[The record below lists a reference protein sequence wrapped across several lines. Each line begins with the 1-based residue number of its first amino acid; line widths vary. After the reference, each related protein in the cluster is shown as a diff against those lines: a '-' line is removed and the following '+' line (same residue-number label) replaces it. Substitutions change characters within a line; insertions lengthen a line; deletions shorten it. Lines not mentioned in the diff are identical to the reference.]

1 MMNTTAISPTMPM
14 MEFKMV
20 ISRVWKLEEEENPGQ
35 PEAFLASSEASLLQ
49 MLVVLLS
56 SAKTGRELVMPKPNR
71 LAMSDKVNKIVL
83 DNFMNLLFCDS
94 FVNIIGITAGF
105 VVGIANHVADK
116 SGDNLG
122 KGDNGETDEGVE
134 NHTFGFLKFAYV
146 TGRSDVGD
154 TAVDDEN
161 GGNGT
166 SDADDPLDEVYD
178 HLVGVD
184 ATGISDCVFVDGYA
198 FVDISRTGKG
208 DANCSHDDVGRHNNG
223 ETDKGAS

>member
-1 MMNTTAISPTMPM
+1 MMNMTAISPTMPM

-35 PEAFLASSEASLLQ
+35 PEAFLASSEAPLLQ

-56 SAKTGRELVMPKPNR
+56 SAKTGRELVILKPNR

-94 FVNIIGITAGF
+94 FINIIGATAGF
-105 VVGIANHVADK
+105 VVGVANHVADK

-122 KGDNGETDEGVE
+122 KGDNGETNEGVE

-161 GGNGT
+161 GGNGA

-184 ATGISDCVFVDGYA
+184 TGTSGGA
-198 FVDISRTGKG
+198 SVDIGRTGKG